1 MWPKQVDWKD
11 LKFGFEIE
19 FTGGVPEEVELL
31 PGWEMS
37 LDERQIDETGAESGS
52 ELKPPPIVWEQREQI
67 REMLSRLRA
76 QGATANWSCG
86 LHVHVGLEPWGSR
99 W

>member
-1 MWPKQVDWKD
+1 VDWKD